1 MAARA
6 MTAMLR
12 PWLQGRAAL
21 RDCYSIAVIRE
32 RARRRIPRFAFD
44 YLDGGAEDEAALAR
58 NCAAWTAMPL
68 NQRVGRD
75 VAKRDTSIELF
86 GRRWAAPFGVSP
98 TGLTGLAW
106 PSADLMIARAA
117 AAKNVPVVL
126 STPATATIEEA
137 AAAIPDGH
145 LWFQLYVPVRLEIAF
160 DLMRRAEAAGI
171 KVLIVTMDVPVPG
184 KRERDQRNGFVLPLR
199 PTPRLAWDLITHPRW
214 SISTL
219 HAGSPRFVNIAPY
232 APPEMADGARALA
245 AFIASLT
252 MPSLTWEVVRQ
263 LREAW
268 KGNFVV
274 KGILHPQDADEAV
287 RIGADGLIVS
297 NHGGRQ
303 LDAAAAPFEVLPAVV
318 DAVGSPSRGDG
329 RWRGEAWVGHRPC
342 RPCGRPLRIR
352 RSSHPLWCRR
362 RWGTWS
368 RPSTHDPAR

>member
-21 RDCYSIAVIRE
+21 RDCYSIAVIRK

-137 AAAIPDGH
+137 AAAVPDGH

-232 APPEMADGARALA
+232 APTEMAGGARALA

-252 MPSLTWEVVRQ
+252 MPSGL
-263 LREAW
+263 
-268 KGNFVV
+268 
-274 KGILHPQDADEAV
+274 AV
-287 RIGADGLIVS
+287 PASKRAGL
-297 NHGGRQ
+297 GRK
-303 LDAAAAPFEVLPAVV
+303 
-318 DAVGSPSRGDG
+318 
-329 RWRGEAWVGHRPC
+329 
-342 RPCGRPLRIR
+342 
-352 RSSHPLWCRR
+352 
-362 RWGTWS
+362 WG
-368 RPSTHDPAR
+368 